1 MSADAGQA
9 GRGGGEEGPE
19 GEGEGGN
26 VIMTSEMLRKRVV
39 TLCNA
44 GDYGLALEV
53 ARLAQRKGA
62 VPGGGA
68 GGAGESDASG
78 DAPTGGAND
87 VMLAEIIALLE
98 EKARFAAEDDEDD
111 SDTDG
116 ADDDDGDDDDEDE
129 DDDDD
134 DDDDESSESD
144 EDGNEAA
151 G

>member
-1 MSADAGQA
+1 MSAEAGQA

-68 GGAGESDASG
+68 GESDASG

-116 ADDDDGDDDDEDE
+116 ADDDDDDDDDDEDDE
-129 DDDDD
+129 DDE
-134 DDDDESSESD
+134 DDDESSES